1 MPTNQSLELDL
12 YTMFEEQRALEFSAW
27 VGSIELHVSTLK
39 SKLCKSCKSNKL
51 EVVNMHKAECQD
63 CLTLN
68 DF

>member
-1 MPTNQSLELDL
+1 
-12 YTMFEEQRALEFSAW
+12 MFQERQALEFMEW
-27 VGSIELHVSTLK
+27 VNSIEEHVSTLK

>member
-1 MPTNQSLELDL
+1 MSNQSLERDL
-12 YTMFEEQRALEFSAW
+12 YIMFEEQCAIEFSAW
-27 VGSIELHVSTLK
+27 VNRVELHVSTLK

-51 EVVNMHKAECQD
+51 EVVSMHKAECQD

>member
-1 MPTNQSLELDL
+1 MSHHSVQSDL
-12 YTMFEEQRALEFSAW
+12 YAMFQERQALEFMEW
-27 VGSIELHVSTLK
+27 VNRVEEHVSTLK

>member
-1 MPTNQSLELDL
+1 MSNQSLDIDL
-12 YTMFEEQRALEFSAW
+12 YAMFQEQEAIEFMEW
-27 VGSIELHVSTLK
+27 VNMVELHVSTLK
-39 SKLCKSCKSNKL
+39 TKLCKSCKSNKL

>member
-1 MPTNQSLELDL
+1 MINEQHLKHDL
-12 YTMFEEQRALEFSAW
+12 FTMFEEDRALEFSKW
-27 VGSIELHVSTLK
+27 VDAVEKHVSTLK

-51 EVVNMHKAECQD
+51 EVVSMHKAECQD

>member
-1 MPTNQSLELDL
+1 MNNQSLESDL
-12 YTMFEEQRALEFSAW
+12 YAMFQERQALEFMEW
-27 VGSIELHVSTLK
+27 VNSIEEHVSTLK

>member
-1 MPTNQSLELDL
+1 MQTNQSLQSDL
-12 YTMFEEQRALEFSAW
+12 YAMFQEQQALEFMEW
-27 VGSIELHVSTLK
+27 VNSIELHVNTLK
-39 SKLCKSCKSNKL
+39 SKLCKSCKSSKL